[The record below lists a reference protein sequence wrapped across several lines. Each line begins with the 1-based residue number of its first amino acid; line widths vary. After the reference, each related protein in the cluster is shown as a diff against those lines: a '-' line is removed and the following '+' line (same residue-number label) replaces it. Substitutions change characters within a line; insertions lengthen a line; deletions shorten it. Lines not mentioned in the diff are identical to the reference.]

1 MPELTGAATLDDVVL
16 SVQVVSTGLLE
27 LTAATEVP
35 DVSADDEPYPVG
47 TATVELDTAAATD
60 EEVGVL

>member
-35 DVSADDEPYPVG
+35 DVGTDDEPYPVG